1 MVKSKKD
8 IVREYAAAVF
18 ETAIETWQRPLESVV
33 NALRENPDTLQEL
46 QSPAEPFE
54 KRRSVLDRLIP
65 PETSKQV
72 RNFLYL
78 LLQERRLGHLEEI
91 LGEFIRLAKPEEAGP
106 IARVVTAVPLN
117 DEERATLEGRLQ
129 TRFGA
134 DLRLDCRVDPSI
146 LGGVFIRVGDV
157 VIDGSLTGRL
167 QRLREQLAADSQ

>member
-1 MVKSKKD
+1 MVKSKKH
-8 IVREYAAAVF
+8 IVREYAAAAF
-18 ETAIETWQRPLESVV
+18 EAAIKTWQRPLESVV
-33 NALRENPDTLQEL
+33 NTLRQNPDTLQEL
-46 QSPAEPFE
+46 ESPAEPFE
-54 KRRSVLDRLIP
+54 RRRDVLDRLIP
-65 PETSKQV
+65 PETSEQV
-72 RNFLYL
+72 CNFLYL

-91 LGEFIRLAKPEEAGP
+91 LGEFVRLAKPEEAGP

-134 DLRLDCRVDPSI
+134 DLRLDYRVDPSI

-167 QRLREQLAADSQ
+167 QRLREQLAADSP